1 MDEVIK
7 QLERANQYWDEYYD
21 MLEARY
27 EKLVELLNGEDY
39 AD

>member
-21 MLEARY
+21 YIREANEERY
-27 EKLVELLNGEDY
+27 DNITETKTK
-39 AD
+39 